1 MRLAE
6 RRQPGGR
13 VERGVLVAEEA
24 AVEDEG
30 DNENDDDDEDDDG
43 EADEMMK
50 VEKEEGIGG
59 RGN

>member
-1 MRLAE
+1 M
-6 RRQPGGR
+6 
-13 VERGVLVAEEA
+13 AEEA

-30 DNENDDDDEDDDG
+30 DNENDDDDDDDG